1 MEQYIRENLPLL
13 RQLIRELCAIPAPS
27 HQEDR
32 RAAFLKQWLEAHGA
46 EGVWID
52 EAKNVIWPVHVTE
65 ENDVTAVMAHTDTV
79 FPDLEPMPFREADG
93 RYYCPGVTD
102 DTSQLAVLLISALY
116 FRDRQPEH
124 GMVFVANSCEEGLG
138 NLKGSRAIVAR
149 YGKRLRELVT
159 IDGCNLHEAVDRA
172 VGSHRYRVTA
182 RTQGGH
188 SFADFGR
195 ANAIH
200 RLARLV
206 GDLYEQDIPA
216 DGDSHTT
223 YNVGMISGG
232 TSVNTIAQ
240 KAEMLYEYRSDSR
253 RCLET
258 MERSFFR
265 ILEQNRSA
273 EVQLEAEKIGDR
285 PCAGDVDPV
294 RQQAL
299 LERAGAAI
307 RQVTG
312 MEPVFRAGS
321 TDCNAAL
328 GAGIPA
334 VCIGGCIGG
343 GCHTREEYVELD
355 SLERG
360 CRLVMTFLS
369 DYYKN
374 R

>member
-1 MEQYIRENLPLL
+1 MKKSEEPD
-13 RQLIRELCAIPAPS
+13 E
-27 HQEDR
+27 
-32 RAAFLKQWLEAHGA
+32 F
-46 EGVWID
+46 GV
-52 EAKNVIWPVHVTE
+52 
-65 ENDVTAVMAHTDTV
+65 
-79 FPDLEPMPFREADG
+79 
-93 RYYCPGVTD
+93 Y
-102 DTSQLAVLLISALY
+102 
-116 FRDRQPEH
+116 
-124 GMVFVANSCEEGLG
+124 
-138 NLKGSRAIVAR
+138 
-149 YGKRLRELVT
+149 
-159 IDGCNLHEAVDRA
+159 
-172 VGSHRYRVTA
+172 
-182 RTQGGH
+182 
-188 SFADFGR
+188 
-195 ANAIH
+195 
-200 RLARLV
+200 
-206 GDLYEQDIPA
+206 
-216 DGDSHTT
+216 

-273 EVQLEAEKIGDR
+273 EVQREAEKIGVR

-334 VCIGGCIGG
+334 VCIGGCIGPIPS
-343 GCHTREEYVELD
+343 TQLLLRQNFVIPRRISTE
-355 SLERG
+355 
-360 CRLVMTFLS
+360 
-369 DYYKN
+369 
-374 R
+374 